1 MNKTNYT
8 CMNKTDYTCPLI
20 LIDEHG
26 PERVCGKKLIPIED
40 GLLYCPDCEEVF
52 YIEDESKL

>member
-1 MNKTNYT
+1 
-8 CMNKTDYTCPLI
+8 MNKTDYTCPLI